1 MDFVCLAVGP
11 VVDLAFATRLVPF
24 VARLAFRAG
33 VIYLVQAVSDEF
45 LGAAD
50 ALVGVLHVT
59 FLAFVA
65 LVVALVLA
73 ILYFRDA
80 EGLLVQSG

>member
-1 MDFVCLAVGP
+1 
-11 VVDLAFATRLVPF
+11 
-24 VARLAFRAG
+24 
-33 VIYLVQAVSDEF
+33 VSDEF